1 LEGLLLLDQ
10 VLQITEIINS
20 DLILTLLKLIASL
33 AAIWLGYKIARKYFF
48 RVGKRLRLEPHV
60 LNLIQ
65 LLSRIVAVWLALMAV
80 VQILGLPTDWFV
92 GVSALAGTIIGF
104 GSTQT
109 IGNFVAGL
117 YILISRPFTVH
128 EFVRIG
134 DVEGQVEEISINY
147 TMIYTRT
154 RNLVKIPNTQVLNS
168 RILDCTK
175 GDVIDYSF
183 NIGFDHSLNNETI
196 FRKVLEPV
204 IGEFY
209 EKHRKCLVEQPK
221 YYLIDSGRLE
231 KTFSLR
237 LFFRKGDARSLYNL
251 QPMLLEMILDR
262 YYDER
267 DRKTG

>member
-1 LEGLLLLDQ
+1 MFDPA
-10 VLQITEIINS
+10 LQILEIINS
-20 DLILTLLKLIASL
+20 DLILTAIKLVASL
-33 AAIWLGYKIARKYFF
+33 AVIWLGYKIVRKYFF
-48 RVGKRLRLEPHV
+48 RIGKRLHLEQHV

-65 LLSRIVAVWLALMAV
+65 LLTRIFTVWLALMAV

-117 YILISRPFTVH
+117 YILISRPFTVS

-147 TMIYTRT
+147 TMVYTRT
-154 RNLVKIPNTQVLNS
+154 RNLVKIPNRQVLNS
-168 RILDCTK
+168 KILDCTK
-175 GDVIDYSF
+175 GNVIDYSF
-183 NIGFDHSLNNETI
+183 KIGFDHSLNNETVFSKI
-196 FRKVLEPV
+196 LEPA

-221 YYLIDSGRLE
+221 YYLIDSDRVG
-231 KTFSLR
+231 KTFSIR

-251 QPMLLEMILDR
+251 QPVLLKMILDR

-267 DRKTG
+267 DKKTG